1 MKVLSDLKY
10 RIFFRIYTGLLLL
23 CLGVAVLSYQ
33 LLTVIND
40 YRAQNY
46 REDIATGIFHVIT
59 QDIIRQPNA
68 EQREFWISDAS
79 NLFGAKL
86 HVLPISKVNLSYKE
100 LERLDNDLSVVHFDD
115 KKRHAQIYHKIP
127 NENNILVTKITQID
141 EQKVRALGIFLLD
154 DLSYYNTQAEK
165 NARLKTLSAKFP
177 FDITYRNIKDI
188 DIDSNQ
194 LSRFHRGE
202 VVVIFRNGTS
212 SKSTKIDV
220 LVPSAMS
227 DMVIE
232 IASLSLFDWFPLEL
246 VALLIAF
253 SIGLIS
259 IGTYV
264 LILPLEKKLQL
275 LQSGLN
281 DISEG
286 KLETRLTIKGQ
297 DEMAKLA
304 ATFNAMVAHIKR
316 LIESQRELTRAVSH
330 ELRTPV
336 ARIRFAVDMLADT
349 DDEDSRQTQRD
360 FIDKDIEELNGLID
374 EILTYAKL
382 EEGSPKMNWEMVN
395 LKDLLEQIVRES
407 NALGKSNIKVNAI
420 YPHGRLLVEADRH
433 YLHRLIQNLV
443 GNALRYANR
452 AIVISADVQKDMA
465 LISVEDDGAGIPEGD
480 REKVFIPFARLDD
493 SRTRSSGGY
502 GLGLSIVSRICF
514 WFNGEMKI
522 EESAKLGGAKFVMTW
537 PVKQLTKAIL
547 ADEMTQEYNEIKIN

>member
-23 CLGVAVLSYQ
+23 CLVVAISAYQ
-33 LLTVIND
+33 LLNVIND

-46 REDIATGIFHVIT
+46 RENIATGIFHVIT
-59 QDIIRQPNA
+59 QDIVRQTNP
-68 EQREFWISDAS
+68 EQRQFWISDAS

-86 HVLPISKVNLSYKE
+86 HVLPISNVNLSYKE
-100 LERLDNDLSVVHFDD
+100 QERLANDLSVVHFDNE
-115 KKRHAQIYHKIP
+115 KQHAQVYHKIP
-127 NENNILVTKITQID
+127 NENNLLTTKITQID

-154 DLSYYNTQAEK
+154 DLSYYDTQAEK
-165 NARLKTLSAKFP
+165 DTRLKSLSAKFP
-177 FDITYRNIKDI
+177 FNITYRKLKDV

-194 LSRFHRGE
+194 LSRLHRGE

-212 SKSTKIDV
+212 SSNTKIDV
-220 LVPSAMS
+220 LVPSGMS

-232 IASLSLFDWFPLEL
+232 IASLSLFDWFPLQL
-246 VALLIAF
+246 VALLIVF
-253 SIGLIS
+253 SIGVVS
-259 IGTYV
+259 IGIYM
-264 LILPLEKKLQL
+264 LIFPLEKKLQL
-275 LQSGLN
+275 LQLGLN

-286 KLETRLTIKGQ
+286 KLETRLTVNGQ
-297 DEMAKLA
+297 DEMAKLE
-304 ATFNAMVAHIKR
+304 ATFNAMVTHIKR

-349 DDEDSRQTQRD
+349 DDEDSRQKQRD
-360 FIDKDIEELNGLID
+360 FIDQDIEELNGLID

-382 EEGSPKMNWEMVN
+382 EEGSPKMNWEMVC

-407 NALGKSNIKVNAI
+407 NALGKSNIKVSAV
-420 YPHGRLLVEADRH
+420 YPDSRLLVEADRH

-443 GNALRYANR
+443 GNALRYANS
-452 AIVISADVQKDMA
+452 AIVISAGMQKNMVFV
-465 LISVEDDGAGIPEGD
+465 SVEDDGAGIPKED

-514 WFNGEMKI
+514 WFNGEMSI
-522 EESAKLGGAKFVMTW
+522 EESQTLGGAKFVMTW
-537 PVKQLTKAIL
+537 PVKQLTKAIV
-547 ADEMTQEYNEIKIN
+547 ADELTQEHNELKLS

>member
-1 MKVLSDLKY
+1 MKVVADLKY

-23 CLGVAVLSYQ
+23 CLVVAISAYQ
-33 LLTVIND
+33 LLNVIND

-46 REDIATGIFHVIT
+46 RENIATGIFHVIT
-59 QDIIRQPNA
+59 QDIVRQPNA
-68 EQREFWISDAS
+68 EQRQFWISDAS

-86 HVLPISKVNLSYKE
+86 HIVPMSEVSLSYKE
-100 LERLDNDLSVVHFDD
+100 QERLANDLSVVHFDD
-115 KKRHAQIYHKIP
+115 NKQHAQVYHKIP
-127 NENNILVTKITQID
+127 NENHLLVTKITQID

-154 DLSYYNTQAEK
+154 DLSYYDTQAEK
-165 NARLKTLSAKFP
+165 DIRLKSLSAKFP

-188 DIDSNQ
+188 NIDSNQ
-194 LSRFHRGE
+194 LSRLHRGE

-212 SKSTKIDV
+212 SNNTKIDV
-220 LVPSAMS
+220 LVPSGMS

-232 IASLSLFDWFPLEL
+232 IASLSLFDWFPLQL
-246 VALLIAF
+246 VALLVIF
-253 SIGLIS
+253 SIGVVS
-259 IGTYV
+259 IGIYM
-264 LILPLEKKLQL
+264 LIFPLERKLQL

-336 ARIRFAVDMLADT
+336 ARIRFAVEMLADT
-349 DDEDSRQTQRD
+349 DDNESRQKQRD
-360 FIDKDIEELNGLID
+360 FIDQDIEELNSLID

-382 EEGSPKMNWEMVN
+382 EEGSPKMNWDMVN
-395 LKDLLEQIVRES
+395 LKELLGQIVRES
-407 NALGKSNIKVNAI
+407 NALGKSTIDVSAI
-420 YPHGRLLVEADRH
+420 YPNARLLVEADRH

-443 GNALRYANR
+443 GNALRYANS
-452 AIVISADVQKDMA
+452 AIVISAGVQKGMA
-465 LISVEDDGAGIPEGD
+465 FISVEDDGAGIPEAD

-514 WFNGEMKI
+514 WFNGEMAI
-522 EESAKLGGAKFVMTW
+522 EESPILGGAKFVMIW
-537 PVKQLTKAIL
+537 PVRQLTKAII
-547 ADEMTQEYNEIKIN
+547 ADELTQEHNELKIS